1 MPTLAHTDAGTG
13 GIPLVLLH
21 GFPLD
26 SRMWDEQV
34 GELSKVARVI
44 APDFRGFG
52 KSESTQEFTM
62 ESLADDVHELLA
74 SIGALPCVLAGLSMG
89 GYVALAYVKK
99 YPTDVA
105 ALVLFDTKAEPD
117 NAEGKTARNQMIDTA
132 RAKGSKPIA
141 DKMQPRLL
149 DPRTEQR
156 APAVV
161 KRVRQMM
168 ESCPPQTI
176 ARALAAMRDRLD
188 HTATLAAI
196 RVPALIAVGESDAI
210 TPPDVARKM
219 HQKIAGSRLEIIPD
233 SGHMSPMEQPE
244 RVNEVLLSFI
254 KQVAPAPA

>member
-1 MPTLAHTDAGTG
+1 MPTLAYTDAGSG
-13 GIPLVLLH
+13 GIQLVLLH

-26 SRMWDEQV
+26 SRMWEAQV
-34 GELSKVARVI
+34 AELSKVMRVI

-62 ESLADDVHELLA
+62 ESLADDVQELLA
-74 SIGALPCVLAGLSMG
+74 SIGALPCVLVGLSMG

-99 YPTDVA
+99 YPADVA
-105 ALVLFDTKAEPD
+105 ALALIDTKAEPD
-117 NAEGKTARNQMIDTA
+117 NADGRTVRNQMIETA
-132 RAKGSKPIA
+132 RAQGSKPIA

-156 APAVV
+156 APEVV
-161 KRVRQMM
+161 KRVRRMM
-168 ESCPPQTI
+168 ESCPPRTI
-176 ARALAAMRDRLD
+176 AHALAAMRDRSD
-188 HTATLAAI
+188 HTATLGTI
-196 RVPALIAVGESDAI
+196 RVPTLIIVGQGDAI
-210 TPPDVARKM
+210 TPPDVAQKM
-219 HQKIAGSRLEIIPD
+219 HQKIPGSRLEIILD